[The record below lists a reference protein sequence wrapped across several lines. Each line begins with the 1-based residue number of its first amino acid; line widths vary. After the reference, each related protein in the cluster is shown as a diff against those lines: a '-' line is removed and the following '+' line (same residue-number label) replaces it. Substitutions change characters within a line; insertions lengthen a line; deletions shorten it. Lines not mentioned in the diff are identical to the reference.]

1 MKPRHPETLGV
12 KATLLLVSTL
22 TVMAGAT
29 IAPSLPA
36 MRSHF
41 AEVPNADYWV
51 RLVLTVPA
59 LFIALG
65 APIAGTIIDRF
76 GRKRWLAL
84 SVFAYGLAGSSGFF
98 LNDIGWILVGRLV
111 LGLSVAGIMTTATTL
126 VADYYL
132 GAARAQFLGVQAAF
146 MALGGVL
153 FLTLGGYLA
162 DISWRFPF
170 LIYMTAWLMLP
181 LVLLV
186 LPEPVR
192 VSRAEAQALAA
203 ANPEP
208 VPWVLLFTTFAIALL
223 TQIVF
228 YMIPVQLPFYLQ
240 QLSGAN
246 GSQSGLAI
254 ALATL
259 AAASSSLSYQKLK
272 ARFHLYRALRAGL
285 WADGGGLPGDQP
297 GVELW
302 RSVGGAGD
310 RGPRPGPLY
319 PQYDRLPHV
328 VDPSGPARTDF
339 GRSHHQLFLWSV
351 CIAAGEPAPQPAA
364 GFSRYLWSGWGPHAA
379 AGSHYL
385 GCNGPLAKASSA
397 PAPPLDAVHQSHAG
411 AELATI
417 PSGLALEG
425 HP

>member
-1 MKPRHPETLGV
+1 MPPRHADTLWV

-36 MRSHF
+36 MRAHF
-41 AEVPNADYWV
+41 AAVPNVDYWV

-65 APIAGTIIDRF
+65 APVAGAIIDRF

-84 SVFAYGLAGSSGFF
+84 SVFTYGLAGSSGFF
-98 LNDIGWILVGRLV
+98 LDAIGWILLGRLV

-132 GAARAQFLGVQAAF
+132 GAARAQFLGTQAAF
-146 MALGGVL
+146 MGLGGVL

-162 DISWRFPF
+162 DLNWRLPF
-170 LIYMTAWLMLP
+170 LIYTAAWLVLP

-192 VSRAEAQALAA
+192 AKGAERGTETEVVS
-203 ANPEP
+203 EP
-208 VPWVLLFTTFAIALL
+208 VPWALLGTTFAIALL

-228 YMIPVQLPFYLQ
+228 YMIPVQIPFYLQ

-246 GSQSGLAI
+246 ASQSGLAI

-259 AAASSSLSYQKLK
+259 TAASSSLGYQKLK
-272 ARFHLYRALRAGL
+272 ARFSFAALYALAFGLMGVGYGAIAQAASYGVALVGLAIAGLGLGIFTPNMTVSLTAATPAALRGRIL
-285 WADGGGLPGDQP
+285 GGLTTSFFLGQFFSPLVSQP
-297 GVELW
+297 LSQ
-302 RSVGGAGD
+302 R
-310 RGPRPGPLY
+310 
-319 PQYDRLPHV
+319 
-328 VDPSGPARTDF
+328 
-339 GRSHHQLFLWSV
+339 
-351 CIAAGEPAPQPAA
+351 I
-364 GFSRYLWSGWGPHAA
+364 
-379 AGSHYL
+379 
-385 GCNGPLAKASSA
+385 
-397 PAPPLDAVHQSHAG
+397 
-411 AELATI
+411 
-417 PSGLALEG
+417 GLAATYALAG
-425 HP
+425 GLMLLCGALTLGVIARWRWLGQGQRPL

>member
-41 AEVPNADYWV
+41 ADVPNADYWV

-76 GRKRWLAL
+76 GRKRWLSL

-170 LIYMTAWLMLP
+170 LIYATAWLMLP

-192 VSRAEAQALAA
+192 VSRAEAEALAA

-208 VPWVLLFTTFAIALL
+208 VPWVLLITTFAIALL

-272 ARFHLYRALRAGL
+272 ARFTFTALYALAFGLMGTGYLVISQASSYGGVLVGLAIAGLGLGLFTPNMTVCLTSSTPAALRGRIL
-285 WADGGGLPGDQP
+285 GGLTTSFFFGQFISPLVSQP
-297 GVELW
+297 L
-302 RSVGGAGD
+302 S
-310 RGPRPGPLY
+310 
-319 PQYDRLPHV
+319 Q
-328 VDPSGPARTDF
+328 
-339 GRSHHQLFLWSV
+339 QL
-351 CIAAGEPAPQPAA
+351 
-364 GFSRYLWSGWGPHAA
+364 
-379 AGSHYL
+379 
-385 GCNGPLAKASSA
+385 
-397 PAPPLDAVHQSHAG
+397 
-411 AELATI
+411 
-417 PSGLALEG
+417 GLAATYGLAG
-425 HP
+425 GLMLLLGAITLGVMAHWRRLGQRDRPL

>member
-41 AEVPNADYWV
+41 AAVPNADYWV

-65 APIAGTIIDRF
+65 APVAGIIIDRF
-76 GRKRWLAL
+76 GRKRLLSL

-98 LNDIGWILVGRLV
+98 LNEIGGILLGRLV

-132 GAARAQFLGVQAAF
+132 GVARARFLGLQAAF
-146 MALGGVL
+146 MGLGGVL

-162 DISWRFPF
+162 DVNWRLPF
-170 LIYMTAWLMLP
+170 LIYLSAWLMLP

-186 LPEPVR
+186 LPEPR
-192 VSRAEAQALAA
+192 RASRAEVLALEA

-208 VPWVLLFTTFAIALL
+208 IPWALLVVTFAIALL

-228 YMIPVQLPFYLQ
+228 YMIPVQIPFYLQ
-240 QLSGAN
+240 QLSNAN
-246 GSQSGLAI
+246 ASQSGLAI

-259 AAASSSLSYQKLK
+259 AAASSSLSYQTIK
-272 ARFHLYRALRAGL
+272 ARFSFTALYAMAFGLMGLGYLVISRAPSYGVVLVGLAIAGLGLGLFTPNMTVGLTSLTPAALRGRILGGLTTSFFLGQFVSPLVSQPLSQRIGLAATYGLAGL
-285 WADGGGLPGDQP
+285 LMLTLGAITL
-297 GVELW
+297 GVMVRWWWLGQRD
-302 RSVGGAGD
+302 RS
-310 RGPRPGPLY
+310 L
-319 PQYDRLPHV
+319 
-328 VDPSGPARTDF
+328 
-339 GRSHHQLFLWSV
+339 
-351 CIAAGEPAPQPAA
+351 
-364 GFSRYLWSGWGPHAA
+364 
-379 AGSHYL
+379 
-385 GCNGPLAKASSA
+385 
-397 PAPPLDAVHQSHAG
+397 
-411 AELATI
+411 
-417 PSGLALEG
+417 
-425 HP
+425 

>member
-1 MKPRHPETLGV
+1 MQPRHPDTLWV

-41 AEVPNADYWV
+41 AAVPNVDYWV

-65 APIAGTIIDRF
+65 APIAGAIIDRF
-76 GRKRWLAL
+76 GRKRWLGL

-98 LNDIGWILVGRLV
+98 LDALGWILLGRLV

-132 GAARAQFLGVQAAF
+132 GAARAQFLGIQSAF
-146 MALGGVL
+146 MGLGGVV

-162 DISWRFPF
+162 DLSWRLPF
-170 LIYMTAWLMLP
+170 LIYLAAWLVLP

-192 VSRAEAQALAA
+192 ASRAEAMAGAVDL
-203 ANPEP
+203 EP
-208 VPWVLLFTTFAIALL
+208 VPWALLGTTFAIALL

-228 YMIPVQLPFYLQ
+228 YMIPVQIPFYLQ

-246 GSQSGLAI
+246 ASQSGLAI

-259 AAASSSLSYQKLK
+259 AAASSSLGYQQLK
-272 ARFHLYRALRAGL
+272 ARFSFAALYALAFGLMGVGYGVISQATSYGVVLVGLAIAGLGLGIFTPNMTVSLTASTPTALRGRIL
-285 WADGGGLPGDQP
+285 GGLTT
-297 GVELW
+297 
-302 RSVGGAGD
+302 S
-310 RGPRPGPLY
+310 
-319 PQYDRLPHV
+319 
-328 VDPSGPARTDF
+328 F
-339 GRSHHQLFLWSV
+339 FL
-351 CIAAGEPAPQPAA
+351 GQF
-364 GFSRYLWSGWGPHAA
+364 FS
-379 AGSHYL
+379 
-385 GCNGPLAKASSA
+385 PLASQ
-397 PAPPLDAVHQSHAG
+397 PLSQQIGLAATYALAG
-411 AELATI
+411 ALMLLCAAIT
-417 PSGLALEG
+417 L
-425 HP
+425 